1 MSNIYTII
9 FLCSVF
15 LFSDITLVFAQAGI
29 RAQGRDVNLGRQ
41 GQTAQGLVDSML
53 NIDHRQ
59 QMRKFIRSISK
70 FSRRLDPNFIVMT
83 QDGLELLEKGSTAE
97 DGGNAPSSTYI
108 QAIDGVLIKGLN
120 FRPPLPGK
128 DDIKTD
134 AKDRKELL
142 RLAKLGKKRG
152 LQIWVSDY
160 APNKQIAKDIII
172 LNKANGFIPFATSSD
187 DNIFNSIPSFPPQ
200 PIDVNPKNVTGLKFA
215 NNFLYLTDSSN
226 FDRQE
231 DFVLALSNTNYD
243 AVITDVF
250 HRGRRPFTK
259 NNIRGFKFKKVGARR
274 LVFARVDIGH
284 ADSSRYYWKPGWK
297 EGSPPYIGAPT
308 PTNPDKYYVRYWYK
322 AWQDAITGT
331 PKAYVYGIFK
341 QGFDGVVID
350 GINAYS
356 FFQGAQ

>member
-1 MSNIYTII
+1 MSNIYKII

-41 GQTAQGLVDSML
+41 GQRAQGLVDSML

-152 LQIWVSDY
+152 LQIWVSDSRLT
-160 APNKQIAKDIII
+160 NKLLRI
-172 LNKANGFIPFATSSD
+172 L
-187 DNIFNSIPSFPPQ
+187 
-200 PIDVNPKNVTGLKFA
+200 
-215 NNFLYLTDSSN
+215 
-226 FDRQE
+226 
-231 DFVLALSNTNYD
+231 
-243 AVITDVF
+243 
-250 HRGRRPFTK
+250 
-259 NNIRGFKFKKVGARR
+259 
-274 LVFARVDIGH
+274 
-284 ADSSRYYWKPGWK
+284 
-297 EGSPPYIGAPT
+297 
-308 PTNPDKYYVRYWYK
+308 
-322 AWQDAITGT
+322 
-331 PKAYVYGIFK
+331 
-341 QGFDGVVID
+341 
-350 GINAYS
+350 
-356 FFQGAQ
+356 